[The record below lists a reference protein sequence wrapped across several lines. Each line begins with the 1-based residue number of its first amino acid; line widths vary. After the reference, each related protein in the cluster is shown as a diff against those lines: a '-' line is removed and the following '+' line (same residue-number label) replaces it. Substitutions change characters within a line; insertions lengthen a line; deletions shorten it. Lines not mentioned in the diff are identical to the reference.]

1 MIIIGLEVLRE
12 MEQSEEIQE
21 MESETKKIT
30 VPIKRKRKELKQ
42 SQIEESQKLKQW
54 EDLFEK
60 WRMPSIN
67 RKRNF

>member
-1 MIIIGLEVLRE
+1 MIGLEVLRE

-42 SQIEESQKLKQW
+42 SQIEDSQKLKQW

-67 RKRNF
+67 RKRNV

>member
-1 MIIIGLEVLRE
+1 MIGLEVLRE